1 MIVRRTLPF
10 KWFLQIDGRAVLF
23 YTLYGC
29 GVCFL
34 HLEFFFEKLAFPFTG
49 MSVFGTAIAIL
60 LAFRNNSAYERYW
73 EARIIWGE
81 LTNYS
86 RNFASQVLVY
96 IQPPQGSGATPE
108 DVEGLHRE
116 FIYRHLAFLEALR
129 LQLREGYVSNVLA
142 SFISKAELERLE
154 GVANRATQLNHW
166 QAKRLQEVYDAG
178 WIAPRPY
185 VMGLMDSLKDFYI
198 GQGKCERI
206 KNTPLP
212 RQYGFFT
219 KLFVWVF
226 LLLLPFSL
234 VQHLGWETLPIYV
247 MLAFM
252 FTVMER
258 VGSRTEDP
266 FDGKNEDVPMTA
278 ICRNIEIDLRQQLGE
293 TSVPPKIEPIDG
305 VLM

>member
-10 KWFLQIDGRAVLF
+10 KWFLQIDGWAVLF
-23 YTLYGC
+23 YTLYGYGIC
-29 GVCFL
+29 TL

-49 MSVFGTAIAIL
+49 MSVFGTAVAIL

-73 EARIIWGE
+73 EARITWGE

-96 IQPPQGSGATPE
+96 IQPPQGSDAQPGQ
-108 DVEGLHRE
+108 VEELHRE
-116 FIYRHLAFLEALR
+116 FIYRHLAFLVALR
-129 LQLREGYVSNVLA
+129 LQLREGYASNALS
-142 SFISKAELERLE
+142 SFITKAELVRLE
-154 GVANRATQLNHW
+154 AVANRATQLNHW
-166 QAKRLQEVYDAG
+166 QAKRLQEVFDAG
-178 WIAPRPY
+178 WIAPRAY
-185 VMGLMDSLKDFYI
+185 VMGLMESLKDFYI
-198 GQGKCERI
+198 AQGKCERI

-219 KLFVWVF
+219 KIFVWTF

-266 FDGKNEDVPMTA
+266 FDGKNEDVPMIA
-278 ICRNIEIDLRQQLGE
+278 ICRTIEIDLRQQLGE
-293 TSVPPKIEPIDG
+293 TSVPPKIEPIEG